1 MFSQNPQAEQGLAE
15 QLAALGRFLQ
25 NVRQEQ
31 HLSYEDV
38 AAKTHIPVRILKA
51 LEFAD
56 VKQLPE
62 PVYIQG
68 FLRRYAEALSIDP
81 SQARLSFYHR
91 PQEKKSPSIFTI
103 LGFPQLRPLHLYLFY
118 TVLVITAVTSLSRLL
133 SQPFYQ
139 QQMGVSQPTSLL
151 IPAPPSNQSSHLSST
166 RENPE
171 KESTDRQNLIAK
183 ERSGK
188 SVRVEV
194 KLVSQSWLRV
204 VADGKMQY
212 EGVLQEGAQQSWE
225 ADQQIVLRAGNA
237 GGVVVT
243 LNDGTPKPLGQAGSV
258 EEVIYGAA
266 SSSADLSNM
275 NLQAEPTATL

>member
-1 MFSQNPQAEQGLAE
+1 MFSQNPQAEQGLVE
-15 QLAALGRFLQ
+15 QLATLGCFLQ

-38 AAKTHIPVRILKA
+38 AAKTHIPVRTLKA

-56 VKQLPE
+56 LKQLPE

-68 FLRRYAEALSIDP
+68 FLRRYAEVLSIDP
-81 SQARLSFYHR
+81 SQVRLNFSHR
-91 PQEKKSPSIFTI
+91 PQERKSPSIFTI
-103 LGFPQLRPLHLYLFY
+103 LGFPQLQPLHLYLFY
-118 TVLVITAVTSLSRLL
+118 TALVIAAVTSLSRLL
-133 SQPFYQ
+133 TQPFYQ
-139 QQMGVSQPTSLL
+139 QQMGISQPTSLL
-151 IPAPPSNQSSHLSST
+151 VPRVPSSNHTSHLAL
-166 RENPE
+166 PE
-171 KESTDRQNLIAK
+171 ERTDRQNFIAK

-243 LNDGTPKPLGQAGSV
+243 LNDGMPKPLGEAGSV
-258 EEVIYGAA
+258 EEVTYGAA
-266 SSSADLSNM
+266 SSSADLSNT
-275 NLQAEPTATL
+275 NLQAEPTTAL